1 MKLMLIKIMKKIS
14 RLIFHK
20 RLIKFG
26 LVGVSGILVNNGLLY
41 LLTEWMGLNYKL
53 SSPIAIELSIVS
65 NFLLNFAWT
74 WKDRGYKKFL
84 PRLLKYHISA
94 GLTAFVFNWSFLV
107 LLTELFHL
115 YYILSNIIGIGLGMF
130 SNFLLNHYWTFR
142 EKK

>member
-1 MKLMLIKIMKKIS
+1 MKLIPIKTVKKIS
-14 RLIFHK
+14 RFIFHK

-26 LVGVSGILVNNGLLY
+26 LVGVSGIFINNGVLY
-41 LLTEWMGLNYKL
+41 ILTEGVGLNYKL
-53 SSPIAIELSIVS
+53 SSPIAIEISIIT
-65 NFLLNFAWT
+65 NFLLNYIWT
-74 WKDRGYKKFL
+74 WKDRGYKNFL
-84 PRLLKYHISA
+84 SRVLKYHISA

-115 YYILSNIIGIGLGMF
+115 YYIISNIIGIGLGMF